1 MVRNKLHV
9 LSLSNVIF
17 VSESIFK
24 VILIFRQHAASIYAL
39 SISFVLFRLFVKKKF
54 RPLLSEVGRRLKF
67 GMLTVLTNIRSIS
80 LAEQCHT

>member
-67 GMLTVLTNIRSIS
+67 GMLSVLTNIRSTKV
-80 LAEQCHT
+80 L